1 MQFIYDV
8 SISVFPVKLLEIS
21 VLFSSSIEF
30 KWFEFCSLLRVATVK
45 TQFQMYPYVATWET
59 PMKNAGDCGG
69 GPSIG
74 SSKHHGC
81 PQDRQAFHHFIGG
94 LTSSGNIKLRS
105 LTSMSSVAFF
115 DFRGLKSSDSQ
126 VDKPNSHP
134 VESSRCYQTPKKNSL
149 FFFYQV
155 FCIFQVKQIN
165 LRRTKEQCH
174 GI

>member
-21 VLFSSSIEF
+21 VLFSNSIEF

-81 PQDRQAFHHFIGG
+81 SEDRQAFHHFIGG
-94 LTSSGNIKLRS
+94 LTSSGNIKLHG
-105 LTSMSSVAFF
+105 TPSV
-115 DFRGLKSSDSQ
+115 
-126 VDKPNSHP
+126 
-134 VESSRCYQTPKKNSL
+134 L
-149 FFFYQV
+149 FF
-155 FCIFQVKQIN
+155 
-165 LRRTKEQCH
+165 
-174 GI
+174 